1 LKNKIERLSVQMS
14 DKILG
19 QFIGDAM
26 PMSILYAKTIKGLM
40 PRNVILLV

>member
-1 LKNKIERLSVQMS
+1 LKNKIERFSVQMS

-26 PMSILYAKTIKGLM
+26 PILYAKTIKGL
-40 PRNVILLV
+40 IKCST